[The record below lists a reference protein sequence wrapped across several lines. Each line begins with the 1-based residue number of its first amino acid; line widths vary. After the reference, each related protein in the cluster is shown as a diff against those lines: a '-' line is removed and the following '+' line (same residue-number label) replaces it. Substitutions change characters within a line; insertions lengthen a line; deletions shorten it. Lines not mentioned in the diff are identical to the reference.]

1 MDQSMGE
8 RTASSGRKLAGVWNS
23 GLFFERVRRYV
34 QCHQAA
40 GVSKPTHRFEA
51 FGTKRRRGRYSAT
64 AGLVGGWQL
73 EMEDH
78 QPDSRRQ
85 SHGFVAMKSLYR
97 LDQFD
102 RVLALRNRDGLPH
115 LLIGS
120 QAVKFWAGL
129 FADQGI
135 GPRRTEAVHQR
146 RHRLQRRP
154 GRCRTHCSATE
165 APRGSTREGWNDRP
179 GRLHPLHMGR
189 HRVQHRC
196 CPSGSGC
203 ASEPGKPSDPVG
215 FLLKRTANKSARR
228 VAREMD
234 FDWSGL
240 LPWAVLKASRDP
252 KLARFVEDRSRQTPW
267 DWSPGIS
274 RPRTLCLWCIVG

>member
-1 MDQSMGE
+1 MGE

-23 GLFFERVRRYV
+23 GLFSERVRDYV
-34 QCHQAA
+34 RCHQAA
-40 GVSKPTHRFEA
+40 GGSKPTRRFEA
-51 FGTKRRRGRYSAT
+51 FGTKRGRGRYSAT

-135 GPRRTEAVHQR
+135 GPSRTEAVHQR
-146 RHRLQRRP
+146 RHGLQRRP

-189 HRVQHRC
+189 HRVQHRSR
-196 CPSGSGC
+196 PSGSWC
-203 ASEPGKPSDPVG
+203 ASEPGEPGDPGRGERSNPSGHGPGLPVCLEVGALLHG
-215 FLLKRTANKSARR
+215 FSREPARHPAPESLSENSEGSCGEGIWR
-228 VAREMD
+228 WPRRR
-234 FDWSGL
+234 G
-240 LPWAVLKASRDP
+240 
-252 KLARFVEDRSRQTPW
+252 RSIPE
-267 DWSPGIS
+267 
-274 RPRTLCLWCIVG
+274 